1 MATTE
6 LPTASADPRTSRLP
20 SLTGMRFLAALL
32 VFLCHSSIQGFF
44 ADTGLQN
51 GLQTLFIRAGWA
63 GVQFFFVL
71 SGFVLTWSARPTDT
85 VRAFWRRRATK
96 LFPNNLVTC
105 VAAIALMLATGT
117 ALSALR
123 IVPNLFLVQSW
134 WPDFEM
140 FDGLN
145 PPSWSLSCELLF
157 YALFPLLLRGVNAIP
172 RRALWP
178 VLGVLYAVIL
188 VMPLIASAVMPD
200 APLLGIKPAT
210 SFPQFWLV
218 YAFPVTRVADFTIG
232 IVAARLVA
240 TRQWP
245 RVGML
250 PATLVA
256 VACYAIT
263 IVAPVLYSTVAT
275 MTIGLVLVIGTSA
288 ARDVEGRRSALAGRR
303 MRWLGEVSFALYMV
317 HVLVLTYGHK
327 LIGGGAYSTP
337 VAILVVAVFFLV
349 SLGIAALLFTLVE
362 NPAMK
367 RFSRRRKPAP
377 VSTLSEE

>member
-1 MATTE
+1 
-6 LPTASADPRTSRLP
+6 
-20 SLTGMRFLAALL
+20 MRFLAALL

-44 ADTGLQN
+44 ADAGLQ
-51 GLQTLFIRAGWA
+51 GQLQTVFIRAGWA

-105 VAAIALMLATGT
+105 VAAIVLMLATGT
-117 ALSALR
+117 ALTALR
-123 IVPNLFLVQSW
+123 IVPNLLLVQSW
-134 WPDFEM
+134 WPNFEM

-157 YALFPLLLRGVNAIP
+157 YACFPLLLRGVNAIP

-178 VLGVLYAVIL
+178 AMAALYAVIL
-188 VMPLIASAVMPD
+188 LMPLIATVMPD

-218 YAFPVTRVADFTIG
+218 YAFPVTRVLDFTIG
-232 IVAARLVA
+232 IVAARVVA

-245 RVGML
+245 RIGML
-250 PATLVA
+250 PATIVA
-256 VACYAIT
+256 IVCYAIT
-263 IVAPVLYSTVAT
+263 VVAPVLYSTVAT

-288 ARDVEGRRSALAGRR
+288 AGDVAGRSSPLAGRR

-327 LIGGGAYSTP
+327 IIGGGAYSTP
-337 VAILVVAVFFLV
+337 VAILVVIAFFLV
-349 SLGIAALLFTLVE
+349 SLGVAALLFTLVE

-367 RFSRRRKPAP
+367 RFGRRRKPTSPGRARIRSSSIP
-377 VSTLSEE
+377 IRPPAASPL

>member
-1 MATTE
+1 
-6 LPTASADPRTSRLP
+6 
-20 SLTGMRFLAALL
+20 MRFLAALL

-134 WPDFEM
+134 WPNFEM

-157 YALFPLLLRGVNAIP
+157 YALFPLLLRGVNALG

-178 VLGVLYAVIL
+178 VLGGLYAVIL
-188 VMPLIASAVMPD
+188 VVPLIASAVMPD

-218 YAFPVTRVADFTIG
+218 YAFPVTRVVDFTIG

-245 RVGML
+245 RIGML
-250 PATLVA
+250 PATIVA

-288 ARDVEGRRSALAGRR
+288 ARDVDGRRSALAGRR

-317 HVLVLTYGHK
+317 HVLVLSYGHK

-337 VAILVVAVFFLV
+337 VAILVVAAFFLV
-349 SLGIAALLFTLVE
+349 SLGLAALLFTLVE

-367 RFSRRRKPAP
+367 RFSRRRKAAAP
-377 VSTLSEE
+377 VPARVAAPGEE